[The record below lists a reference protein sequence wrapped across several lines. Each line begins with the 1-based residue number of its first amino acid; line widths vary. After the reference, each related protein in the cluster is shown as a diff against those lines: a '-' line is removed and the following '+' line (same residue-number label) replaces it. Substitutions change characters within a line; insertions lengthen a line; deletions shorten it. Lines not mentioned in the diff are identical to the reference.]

1 MHSQKNQG
9 ILHSIFVHG
18 LLVVVGFTF
27 FLPFFWLIS
36 TSLKNDTQL
45 FHFPP
50 IWIPWP
56 LKWSNYPKA
65 LAYIPFFTYVKNTLV
80 ISFLNVLGTVIS
92 CSLVAYSFA
101 RIPWKGR
108 NFFFIVLLSTMMI
121 PYQVTLIPVLIIFK
135 HLGWVG
141 SIKPLVVPAFFG
153 SAFFIF
159 LLRQFFMSIPMELSD
174 AARIDGCSEFGIYWR
189 VMLPLSRPAM
199 ATVMLFTFIGAWN
212 DFLGPL
218 IYLSDESQYTL
229 SLGLQQFL
237 SQHGAE
243 WSLLMAASTV
253 MILPIIIL
261 FFFTQRTFIQGIAL
275 TGIKG

>member
-1 MHSQKNQG
+1 MDSQKKRN
-9 ILHSIFVHG
+9 ILHSILVHG
-18 LLVVVGFTF
+18 LLVLVGVTF
-27 FLPFFWLIS
+27 FLPFYWLLS

-50 IWIPWP
+50 VWFPWP
-56 LKWSNYPKA
+56 LKWSNYPTA
-65 LAYIPFFTYVKNTLV
+65 LSYIPFFTYVKNTLI
-80 ISFLNVLGTVIS
+80 ISFLTVLGTVVS

-108 NFFFIVLLSTMMI
+108 NFFFLVLLSTMMI

-153 SAFFIF
+153 SAFYVF
-159 LLRQFFMSIPMELSD
+159 LLRQFFMSIPKELSD

-189 VMLPLSRPAM
+189 IMLPLSRPAM
-199 ATVMLFTFIGAWN
+199 ATVILFTFIGSWN

-253 MILPIIIL
+253 MILPIVVL